1 MDLFNFRYFK
11 QHNNRDKLSG
21 VLISILL
28 LFGIVVMILDI
39 YSSFI
44 QSYFGMVYLE
54 LFCLVSYVVIY
65 SLFPKYLNLSNTIKL
80 AIAILAVLILL
91 SLIIKGANHY
101 YALFWLAV
109 LPMYIFFFLGVYR
122 GIIWTLAV
130 ISGLIL
136 VLFNSIFLWVTPLY
150 DVEFLFQ
157 LLLGYLAV
165 SYLLYVLEQERVN
178 YETRLEQLVSNQ
190 KILLKEVHHRTKNN
204 MQIMIALLETQYFS
218 MKDKEC
224 KRVFK
229 SHIDRLQSIALVHE
243 YLYKGKSYEKVEL
256 EKYLLDIVKQYQNI
270 TKHTISVNVE
280 PITVDMRTATNLA
293 LIFNEAL
300 SNAIEHAFDP
310 EETGDIDVVLQ
321 NNDNECVLT
330 IKDNGKGFDT
340 QSLADNTMGL
350 NLIRDISSSLS
361 DKIPYIDSDN
371 NGTHITVYCDI
382 KGED

>member
-1 MDLFNFRYFK
+1 
-11 QHNNRDKLSG
+11 
-21 VLISILL
+21 
-28 LFGIVVMILDI
+28 
-39 YSSFI
+39 
-44 QSYFGMVYLE
+44 
-54 LFCLVSYVVIY
+54 
-65 SLFPKYLNLSNTIKL
+65 
-80 AIAILAVLILL
+80 
-91 SLIIKGANHY
+91 
-101 YALFWLAV
+101 
-109 LPMYIFFFLGVYR
+109 
-122 GIIWTLAV
+122 
-130 ISGLIL
+130 
-136 VLFNSIFLWVTPLY
+136 LY

-157 LLLGYLAV
+157 LLFGYLAV

-280 PITVDMRTATNLA
+280 PITVDMKTATNLA

-310 EETGDIDVVLQ
+310 EEIGSIDVVLQ

-361 DKIPYIDSDN
+361 DKIPSIDSNN